1 MHRPTL
7 GVISLVLV
15 IGGAILMVRPINGD
29 TYLGAISVRAGLVL
43 GAIWVSLPNI
53 RRAPGWL
60 LWAVAVIAIVLV
72 VRPRLLLYALPVA
85 ALVALVGATTRSKE
99 RKPTP

>member
-7 GVISLVLV
+7 GVISLVLI
-15 IGGAILMVRPINGD
+15 IGGAILMVRPIDND
-29 TYLGAISVRAGLVL
+29 SYLGAISVRAGLVL

-53 RRAPGWL
+53 RRAPRWL
-60 LWAVAVIAIVLV
+60 LSAVTVLAVVLI

-85 ALVALVGATTRSKE
+85 VVVAVVGATSRSKE
-99 RKPTP
+99 RGPK

>member
-7 GVISLVLV
+7 GVISLVLI
-15 IGGAILMVRPINGD
+15 IGGAILMLWPISD
-29 TYLGAISVRAGLVL
+29 DSYLGAISVRAGLVL

-53 RRAPGWL
+53 RRAPSWL
-60 LWAVAVIAIVLV
+60 LWAISVLAVVLI

-85 ALVALVGATTRSKE
+85 ALVALFGASTRTNQRRPK
-99 RKPTP
+99 